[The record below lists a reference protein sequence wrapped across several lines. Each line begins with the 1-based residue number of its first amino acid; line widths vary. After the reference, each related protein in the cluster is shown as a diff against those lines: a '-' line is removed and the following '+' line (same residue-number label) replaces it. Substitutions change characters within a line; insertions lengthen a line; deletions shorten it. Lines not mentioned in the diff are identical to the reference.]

1 MKNTKLFQ
9 YVVMGLFVFFLLVGA
24 ILFSTYRSSNSALTN
39 ISITMWGTLP
49 VESFNSFVSNYFSDS
64 DLKYTVNYTEKDP
77 ATFDRDLVEALAS
90 GSGPDT
96 IILPEDFIVRYYN
109 KIYPIPYN
117 ILPEATFKDTFIQ
130 EGELYLNSSG
140 VLALPLMVDPLVM
153 YWNRDIF
160 NNAGVTNP
168 PTDWAQVSSLVPR
181 MTKLDKAQNVIT
193 STIALGEYRNIN
205 NSKSILSA
213 LFIQAGNPIV
223 SLDSSGSLN
232 SKLKDVVNPDSS
244 SALALQFYTNFSN
257 PNKAEYSWNRSLPN
271 SLDFFA
277 NGDSAIYLGF
287 TSEYMAIK
295 NKNPNLNFEVAL
307 LPQAVGARTYSTFG
321 NMLGLAIMKNS
332 ANPAGAFTVI
342 SSLSSAAA
350 FSYWKDIFNLPS
362 ARKDSVPDI
371 SNSVAKTIF
380 NRSAV
385 RSKGWYDP
393 NSAQTSAIFQD
404 MIESYTTGRETLDG
418 VINTASE
425 RLDSLLNN

>member
-1 MKNTKLFQ
+1 
-9 YVVMGLFVFFLLVGA
+9 
-24 ILFSTYRSSNSALTN
+24 
-39 ISITMWGTLP
+39 
-49 VESFNSFVSNYFSDS
+49 
-64 DLKYTVNYTEKDP
+64 
-77 ATFDRDLVEALAS
+77 
-90 GSGPDT
+90 
-96 IILPEDFIVRYYN
+96 
-109 KIYPIPYN
+109 
-117 ILPEATFKDTFIQ
+117 
-130 EGELYLNSSG
+130 
-140 VLALPLMVDPLVM
+140 
-153 YWNRDIF
+153 
-160 NNAGVTNP
+160 
-168 PTDWAQVSSLVPR
+168 
-181 MTKLDKAQNVIT
+181 
-193 STIALGEYRNIN
+193 LGEYRNIN

-223 SLDSSGSLN
+223 SLDSSGALKST
-232 SKLKDVVNPDSS
+232 LKDTTSFKDSPS
-244 SALALQFYTNFSN
+244 SLALQFYTSFSN
-257 PNKAEYSWNRSLPN
+257 SNKAEYSWNRSLPN

-277 NGDSAIYLGF
+277 NSDSAIYLGF
-287 TSEYMAIK
+287 ASEYMTIK

-380 NRSAV
+380 NRSAI

-425 RLDSLLNN
+425 RLDLLLNN